1 MTSNLPPA
9 KRFTRPAAAD
19 PARLLA
25 VEALAEIEAKALF
38 ANLVLPHLL
47 REKRTS
53 DPKFRFQDAAFTSEI
68 VYGTI
73 RWRGYLD
80 FYLGHLCSRP
90 LNQLDLLV
98 WQCLRVG
105 AYQILFMR
113 VPDHAAV
120 SETVEVARQLCG
132 EAPTKMINGV
142 LRSLLR
148 QTPAQR
154 EELLNQIADPL
165 ERYATQYSH
174 PLWAVAA
181 FEQAL
186 TSRGLPFA
194 ELSEV
199 LAANN
204 RTPQVTLV
212 ARPGLIEREALLEEA
227 EEVLNHRA
235 WEGEVSPF
243 SVILE
248 GGDPGA
254 LSSVREGLAAVQDEG
269 SQLAATI
276 LAQAKLKL
284 PNPPDSP
291 DSAEAQEA
299 AGTAPPAELWADL
312 CAGPGGKTA
321 LLAALGATSGN
332 KVQVEA
338 CEIQA
343 HRAKL
348 VKISTRALD
357 NVSITAADGREFGAP
372 NRYDRV
378 LVDAPCLGLGSL
390 RRRPESRWR
399 HRDSDLDDLLPL
411 QRELFD
417 RARVITKPG
426 GLIAWV
432 TCSPHV
438 SETLDQVKYQVERH
452 GLELLDAVSL
462 AERISPLP
470 LGIGRGSKLQLVA
483 DADREI
489 VRRTVQLW
497 PHRNGTDAMFIAL
510 LRKPI
515 RDEVNQ

>member
-1 MTSNLPPA
+1 MTSSLPPA
-9 KRFTRPAAAD
+9 KRFTRQANTD

-38 ANLVLPHLL
+38 ANLVLPRLL
-47 REKRTS
+47 REKQAS
-53 DPKFRFQDAAFTSEI
+53 DPKFRFRDAAFTSEI

-80 FYLGHLCSRP
+80 FYLGHLCSRQ

-194 ELSEV
+194 ELPEV

-212 ARPGLIEREALLEEA
+212 ARPGLIDRGTLLEEA
-227 EEVLNHRA
+227 EEVLNYRA
-235 WEGEVSPF
+235 WEGEVSRF
-243 SVILE
+243 AVILE

-254 LSSVREGLAAVQDEG
+254 VNSIREGLAAVQDEG
-269 SQLAATI
+269 SQLAATM
-276 LAQAKLKL
+276 LAQAKLEL
-284 PNPPDSP
+284 PDPSNSP
-291 DSAEAQEA
+291 ESAEATGSA
-299 AGTAPPAELWADL
+299 KTMSPTELWADL

-321 LLAALGATSGN
+321 LLAALGANSGN

-338 CEIQA
+338 CEIQP

-357 NVSITAADGREFGAP
+357 NVSVTAMDGREFGAP

-417 RARVITKPG
+417 RARVIAKPG

-438 SETLDQVKYQVERH
+438 SETLDQVKYQVECH

-462 AERISPLP
+462 AEEVSPLP

-483 DADREI
+483 DSDREI

-515 RDEVNQ
+515 GNEVNQ